1 MLKAID
7 VDTNIDIGRNLREE
21 NIDQEAEAE
30 AEAEIEED
38 GTDVKIILF

>member
-7 VDTNIDIGRNLREE
+7 VDTNIDIGQNLREE

-30 AEAEIEED
+30 AEAETEED
-38 GTDVKIILF
+38 DTDVKIILF

>member
-7 VDTNIDIGRNLREE
+7 VDTNIDIGQNLREE

-30 AEAEIEED
+30 TEAEIEED

>member
-7 VDTNIDIGRNLREE
+7 VDTNIDIGQNLREE
-21 NIDQEAEAE
+21 NIDQEAETE